1 MTVKIKEDGLYDIPM
16 ETYHSDCCEGPSI
29 SGSGLVKI
37 EKTSLAHYWWN
48 SYHNP
53 KREPMDTTAL
63 SFGRAAHAW
72 ILGEPEF
79 NKYFIIS
86 PYDEFRTKEARA
98 WRDEQTRTIVK
109 AAQFEAIK
117 AMHKTVF
124 NTPLIKNAFTNG
136 RPEMS
141 LIWKDKETGI
151 WLKAR
156 PDWLPDNIQ
165 FIPNF
170 KTTRSAR
177 PQDFQRQ
184 AFDLGYHQG
193 AALTIEG
200 LRQIFKWEAPSY
212 YFVAQEKE
220 PPYVAGLFIM
230 RDTDIEWGM
239 LQNRR
244 ALRRLADAL
253 DKGEWPGYSNGAVE
267 ISMPQWTEKLLMDQH
282 EKGDFQDPSETQPE

>member
-1 MTVKIKEDGLYDIPM
+1 MSEKITVPGLYDIPM
-16 ETYHSDCCEGPSI
+16 ETYHGDCCAGPSV

-37 EKTSLAHYWWN
+37 EKTSLAHYWWD

-72 ILGEPEF
+72 VLGEPEF
-79 NKYFIIS
+79 NKYFVIS

-98 WRDEQTRTIVK
+98 WRDEQTRTVVK
-109 AAQFEAIK
+109 AEQFEAIK
-117 AMHKTVF
+117 AMHKVITA
-124 NTPLIKNAFTNG
+124 TPLVRNAFVDG
-136 RPEMS
+136 KPEQS
-141 LIWKDKETGI
+141 LIWQDKETGI

-156 PDWLPDNIQ
+156 PDWLPNRIQ
-165 FIPNF
+165 FVPNF

-177 PQDFQRQ
+177 PSDFERQ

-200 LRQIFKWEAPSY
+200 LKQVLGWTNPSY

-220 PPYVAGLFIM
+220 PPYVSGLFIM
-230 RDTDIEWGM
+230 RDTDIEWGA

-244 ALRRLADAL
+244 ALRRLSDAL
-253 DKGEWPGYSNGAVE
+253 MKGRWPGYADNAVE
-267 ISMPQWTEKLLMDQH
+267 IMMPAWAEKKLLDQH
-282 EKGDFQDPSETQPE
+282 EAGEFTVQQEAAE

>member
-1 MTVKIKEDGLYDIPM
+1 
-16 ETYHSDCCEGPSI
+16 
-29 SGSGLVKI
+29 
-37 EKTSLAHYWWN
+37 
-48 SYHNP
+48 
-53 KREPMDTTAL
+53 L

-79 NKYFIIS
+79 NKYFVIS
-86 PYDEFRTKEARA
+86 PYDDYRSKEART

-109 AAQFEAIK
+109 ATQFEAIK

-124 NTPLIKNAFTNG
+124 QTPLVKNAFVDG

-141 LIWKDKETGI
+141 LIWQDKETGL

-156 PDWLPDNIQ
+156 PDWLPNKIP
-165 FIPNF
+165 FVPNF

-177 PQDFQRQ
+177 PVDFQRQ
-184 AFDLGYHQG
+184 AYDLGYHQG

-200 LRQIFKWEAPSY
+200 LKQVLGWTNPSY

-220 PPYVAGLFIM
+220 PPFVAGLFVM
-230 RDTDIEWGM
+230 RDTDVEWGA

-244 ALRRLADAL
+244 AMRKLADAL
-253 DKGEWPGYSNGAVE
+253 HKGQWPGYSTEAVE
-267 ISMPQWTEKLLMDQH
+267 ISMPQWSEKLLLDQH
-282 EKGDFQDPSETQPE
+282 EKGEFSDEVQP